1 MKHMNNLEAAFH
13 QYFEIVHA
21 NTPELLKEAF
31 SLRFRVLCVHNDIS
45 GFNSVN
51 YPNKLESDEYDSRS
65 VHLLLRHRPTDTF
78 IGTTRLILPDSQH
91 PENKLPTE
99 LHTRF
104 YPEFQVDPLSRKH
117 TAEISRFA
125 ISSNFFKRKNEHYT
139 LAGPVDI
146 PTRSVD
152 KPQER
157 RHFPHPMLA
166 LVVGIIQIC
175 AQYEIYHLLSS
186 MEPALNK
193 LLGFYG
199 LQLNAIGPSTDY
211 HGLRSPYHVCLLDVL
226 DRIYRNQQVIWEL
239 VTDHGNI
246 WPADLT
252 FLRQQNRLQPVGSDS
267 VCIPG

>member
-1 MKHMNNLEAAFH
+1 MNDLEKAFH

-31 SLRFRVLCVHNDIS
+31 GLRFRILCVYNDIS

-51 YPNKLESDEYDSRS
+51 YPDKLENDEYDSRS
-65 VHLLLRHRPTDTF
+65 AHLLLRHRPTDTF
-78 IGTTRLILPDSQH
+78 IGTTRLILPDLQH

-99 LHTRF
+99 LHTQF
-104 YPEFQVDPLSRKH
+104 YPEFQVDPSSRKH

-125 ISSNFFKRKNEHYT
+125 ILSDFFKRKNEHYT

-146 PTRSVD
+146 PTRPAG
-152 KPQER
+152 KPHER
-157 RHFPHPMLA
+157 RRFPHPMLG
-166 LVVGIIQIC
+166 LVVGIIQTC
-175 AQYEIYHLLSS
+175 AQYEIYYLLSS

-199 LQLNAIGPSTDY
+199 LQLNSIGPSTDY

-226 DRIYRNQQVIWEL
+226 DRIYRDQRTIWEL

-252 FLRQQNRLQPVGSDS
+252 LLRQQNRRQLADYGSAR
-267 VCIPG
+267 ILGNQ